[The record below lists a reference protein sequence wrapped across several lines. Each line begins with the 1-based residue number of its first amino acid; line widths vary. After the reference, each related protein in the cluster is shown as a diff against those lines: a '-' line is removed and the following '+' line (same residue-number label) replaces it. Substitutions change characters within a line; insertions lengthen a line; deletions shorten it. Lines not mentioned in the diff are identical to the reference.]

1 MAAKTCPR
9 CSTELD
15 PSDPPGQ
22 CPFCGASTIQL
33 PKPAAPA
40 VRAACAG
47 CGARLAAPVTFAGKT
62 LKCKK
67 CGGAVRFPA
76 APQAPPRVP
85 AAISPAGSLAAM
97 APRPA
102 SAQKRPAPKATEPW
116 RLALQW
122 AFVASLV
129 PLLFSFVGRQDD
141 PGARLEQTLEKH
153 PEVMEKALTGEYDSP
168 EKMFADLPGRRIEGA
183 YLPRDSAKHWFF
195 ALLAAGLF
203 FGYFRLAF
211 PRGQASEHSLPI
223 VAVIT
228 GTVGILLLLAFQ
240 WFAAFTQGRLIV
252 GRGILMIFFYIAKF
266 IGWSYNCALDE
277 SNGFFVSLFGFTMGV
292 GLCEELTKSA
302 PVINHFHHS
311 RGGMALD
318 WRGAVLWGLMSGV
331 GFGIA
336 ESIHY
341 SSAFYHGIAT
351 GGIYWVRFI
360 SCVSI
365 HAAWSG
371 AAALIVWNDQ
381 DLYQGQMDWTD
392 WGMAILRTLWVVMLL
407 HGLYDT
413 CLKKDLYFLAAV
425 VAIASFA
432 WFGWQYDKAR
442 RTQARADQAFATA

>member
-22 CPFCGASTIQL
+22 CPFCGASTTEV
-33 PKPAAPA
+33 PKRADSD

-47 CGARLAAPVTFAGKT
+47 CGARLVAPANYAGKT
-62 LKCKK
+62 LKCKR

-76 APQAPPRVP
+76 AVP
-85 AAISPAGSLAAM
+85 APSQVAPADPAPFSPI
-97 APRPA
+97 RPQ
-102 SAQKRPAPKATEPW
+102 SPKRPAPKPTETW
-116 RLALQW
+116 RVALQW
-122 AFVASLV
+122 AFVATLV
-129 PLLFSFVGRQDD
+129 PLLFSFIGRQDD
-141 PGARLEQTLEKH
+141 TGARLERTFDKH
-153 PEVMEKALTGEYDSP
+153 PEVFEKVQVAQDDSP
-168 EKMFADLPGRRIEGA
+168 AEVLDKLLLGLPGRRIEGA
-183 YLPRDSAKHWFF
+183 YLSRDSAKHWFF

-211 PRGQASEHSLPI
+211 PRGQASGHSLPI
-223 VAVIT
+223 VAAVT
-228 GTVGILLLLAFQ
+228 GTVGIVLLLAFQ
-240 WFAAFTQGRLIV
+240 WFASYTQGRLIV
-252 GRGILMIFFYIAKF
+252 GRGLLMIFFYIAKF

-277 SNGFFVSLFGFTMGV
+277 SNGFLVSLFGFTMGV

-302 PVINHFHHS
+302 PVINHF
-311 RGGMALD
+311 RVNRRGMALD
-318 WRGAVLWGLMSGV
+318 WRGAVLWGLMSGA

-336 ESIHY
+336 EAIHY
-341 SSAFYHGIAT
+341 SSAFYNGIST

-360 SCVSI
+360 SCISI
-365 HAAWSG
+365 HAVWSG

-381 DLYQGQMDWTD
+381 DLYQGDMDWTD
-392 WGMAILRTLWVVMLL
+392 WAMAILRTLWVVMLL

-413 CLKKDLYFLAAV
+413 CLKKDLNFLAALT
-425 VAIASFA
+425 AIASFG

>member
-1 MAAKTCPR
+1 V
-9 CSTELD
+9 
-15 PSDPPGQ
+15 
-22 CPFCGASTIQL
+22 GA
-33 PKPAAPA
+33 PKPVASA

-47 CGARLAAPVTFAGKT
+47 CGARLAAPLTFAGKT
-62 LKCKK
+62 ARCKK
-67 CGGAVRFPA
+67 CGGSVRFPA
-76 APQAPPRVP
+76 ASQAPPRAP
-85 AAISPAGSLAAM
+85 AAGPPAVAP
-97 APRPA
+97 PRPA
-102 SAQKRPAPKATEPW
+102 APKRPAPTTSEPW
-116 RLALQW
+116 RVVLQW
-122 AFVASLV
+122 AFVAALI

-141 PGARLEQTLEKH
+141 PGARLERTLDQH
-153 PEVMEKALTGEYDSP
+153 PEVLEKALTGAYDTP
-168 EKMFADLPGRRIEGA
+168 DKMFADLPGRRIEGA
-183 YLPRDSAKHWFF
+183 YLPRDSSKQWFF

-203 FGYFRLAF
+203 YGYFRLAF
-211 PRGQASEHSLPI
+211 PRGQASEHSLLI
-223 VAVIT
+223 VAVVT
-228 GTVGILLLLAFQ
+228 GTVGIVLLLALQ
-240 WFAAFTQGRLIV
+240 YFAAWTQGRIII
-252 GRGILMIFFYIAKF
+252 GRGLFMIFFYIAKF
-266 IGWSYNCALDE
+266 IGWSYNCALDD
-277 SNGFFVSLFGFTMGV
+277 SNGFLMSLFGFTMGV

-341 SSAFYHGIAT
+341 SSAFYNGVST

-381 DLYQGQMDWTD
+381 DLYQGQMDWGD
-392 WGMAILRTLWVVMLL
+392 WGMAFLRTLWVVMLL

-413 CLKKDLYFLAAV
+413 CLKKDLIVLAV
-425 VAIASFA
+425 LVAIASFG